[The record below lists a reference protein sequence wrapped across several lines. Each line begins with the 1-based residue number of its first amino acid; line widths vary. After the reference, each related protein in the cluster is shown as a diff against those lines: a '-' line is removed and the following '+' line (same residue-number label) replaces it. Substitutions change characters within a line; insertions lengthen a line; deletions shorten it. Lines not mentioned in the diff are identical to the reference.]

1 MRIHADKIEG
11 DPPHGLC
18 VRDIRFILASV
29 PPSWTKGLREVR
41 LANGLLPKGM
51 HRLPQAFCHRSVGS
65 LILYTR
71 GCPKREVLAATLC
84 ALAATS
90 LNIDVTVS
98 CSPSDAEKR
107 RLSQLVEPLVEEILP
122 EMTPPKKLSPEAY
135 VRWQP
140 IPFPNDAA

>member
-18 VRDIRFILASV
+18 VRDIRFILATI
-29 PPSWTKGLREVR
+29 PPSWTEGLREVR
-41 LANGLLPKGM
+41 LANGLLPNGM

-71 GCPKREVLAATLC
+71 GGTKREVLVATLS
-84 ALAATS
+84 ALAASS
-90 LNIDVTVS
+90 LNIDITVA
-98 CSPSDAEKR
+98 CSPSVADKR

-122 EMTPPKKLSPEAY
+122 EMTPPKKLSPEAH

-140 IPFPNDAA
+140 IPFPNDTA